1 MHEELVGL
9 HPRLLLAQMAMSWL
23 PPYTGSRLRPA
34 ILRSA
39 GFRIGAG
46 TVFWGRPTIVGG
58 PGLYKRLIIG
68 SDCWFNLNCY
78 FDLGCDITIGD
89 RVSVGQEVMIL
100 TNSHRI
106 GDLSRRAGPLQ
117 ASPVRVEDGAWL
129 STRCTIL
136 PGVTVGAGAIVAAG
150 AVVTRS
156 VAPHVMVGGVPAR
169 IIRELDDDCG
179 KPVIEE

>member
-1 MHEELVGL
+1 M
-9 HPRLLLAQMAMSWL
+9 MSCL
-23 PPYTGSRLRPA
+23 PPYVGSRLRSA
-34 ILRSA
+34 ILRAA

-46 TVFWGRPTIVGG
+46 TVFWGRPTIVGAS
-58 PGLYKRLIIG
+58 GLNKLLTIG
-68 SDCWFNLNCY
+68 TDCWFNLNCY
-78 FDLGCDITIGD
+78 FDVSAEITIGD
-89 RVSVGQEVMIL
+89 RVAVGQEVMIL

-106 GDLSRRAGPLQ
+106 GDPSRRAGPLK
-117 ASPVRVEDGAWL
+117 ASPVRVEEGAWL

-136 PGVTVGAGAIVAAG
+136 PGVTIGAGAVVAAG

-156 VAPHVMVGGVPAR
+156 VAPGVMVGGVPAR